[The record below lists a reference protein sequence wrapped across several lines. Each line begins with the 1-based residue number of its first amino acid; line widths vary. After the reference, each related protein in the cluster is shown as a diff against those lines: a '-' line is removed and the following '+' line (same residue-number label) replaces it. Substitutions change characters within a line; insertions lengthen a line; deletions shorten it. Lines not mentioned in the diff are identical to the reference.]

1 MPTQKLRMGPIG
13 GAVGSPGD
21 ARLVDHS
28 FDAFDVIY
36 VARQRNPQII
46 LKCDQPSIE
55 HPMHGPRQC
64 KSIAHNIG
72 AICFD
77 GLDMCGLNF
86 GSPAAIDQTKPGKGT
101 ALSVSAEDEFA
112 EYSVT
117 NDARSNERR
126 TSPVVENKGLRFV
139 PKATGSINVIIARQD
154 VGLGTQTKVDNAS
167 KVFW

>member
-1 MPTQKLRMGPIG
+1 
-13 GAVGSPGD
+13 
-21 ARLVDHS
+21 
-28 FDAFDVIY
+28 
-36 VARQRNPQII
+36 
-46 LKCDQPSIE
+46 
-55 HPMHGPRQC
+55 
-64 KSIAHNIG
+64 
-72 AICFD
+72 
-77 GLDMCGLNF
+77 MCGLNF

-126 TSPVVENKGLRFV
+126 ASPVFENKGLRFV

-154 VGLGTQTKVDNAS
+154 VSLGTQTKVDNAS